1 MLPHPLTSFE
11 IQKYYHNKTKFNG
24 IFSGSNLPKIKDRAY
39 VTNLGGFKSIGTLW
53 IGLYVNGNNTLYFDS
68 FGVEHIPKQI

>member
-1 MLPHPLTSFE
+1 MLPNPLTSFE

-39 VTNLGGFKSIGTLW
+39 VINLDGFKSIGTLW
-53 IGLYVNGNNTLYFDS
+53 IGLYVNGDNTLCFDS
-68 FGVEHIPKQI
+68 FGVEHIPKEI